1 MRTVRP
7 ATEADVDAL
16 AAMGGRFFAFSPY
29 ARSVPFDPETVR
41 AVLAEAIGTPHAFVW
56 IAEVDGTIAGAL
68 LGVLAPLWFNPDA
81 LVATE
86 LAWWIDEEH
95 RGGTLALRL
104 HATFE
109 EWADRAGA
117 ASVVMSDLVVPGAK
131 SAGPL
136 LERLGYRLVERTHL
150 KEL

>member
-7 ATEADVDAL
+7 ATDADVDAL
-16 AAMGGRFFAFSPY
+16 AEMGGRFFAFSPY
-29 ARSVPFDPETVR
+29 ARSVPFDPDAVR

-68 LGVLAPLWFNPDA
+68 LGVLAPLWFNPTA
-81 LVATE
+81 MVATE
-86 LAWWIDEEH
+86 LAWWMDEEH

-109 EWADRAGA
+109 EWAARAGA

-131 SAGPL
+131 STGPL
-136 LERLGYRLVERTHL
+136 LERLGYRAVERAYL